1 MPRYNY
7 ICSDCIAAREKEV
20 GRPLT
25 EDEQQEIVFEVS
37 HSIIFPA
44 GKKLQEL
51 TQCPLCDSHNT
62 HITLLGTDQSI
73 RIRGGDWREFRKKNA
88 KALQRDMALHQL
100 QNDDPYGYMRTP
112 DDKAE
117 LVDKLRTGGKRQTGK
132 KHFLT

>member
-44 GKKLQEL
+44 GKKTARADTVPTMRQPQYAHYTIGDGSEH
-51 TQCPLCDSHNT
+51 SH
-62 HITLLGTDQSI
+62 S
-73 RIRGGDWREFRKKNA
+73 RW
-88 KALQRDMALHQL
+88 
-100 QNDDPYGYMRTP
+100 
-112 DDKAE
+112 
-117 LVDKLRTGGKRQTGK
+117 
-132 KHFLT
+132 